1 MIKIKEGTQFGRA
14 FYKKIRKGA
23 YVSSVRG
30 NYVYKYK
37 NWKLISKKFVP
48 FPYGY

>member
-1 MIKIKEGTQFGRA
+1 MIKIKQGTKFGRA
-14 FYKKIRKGA
+14 FYKNGR
-23 YVSSVRG
+23 RG

-48 FPYGY
+48 FEYGY